1 MEVSPTI
8 IPTISSI
15 ISSLFNGTFIDT
27 RRKTEFEDKRKSCH
41 VLFTDSDVCL
51 FRTDVAVENVPKLDY
66 EGNKADEVGNKGM
79 VVDKSMAN

>member
-1 MEVSPTI
+1 MEVFPTV
-8 IPTISSI
+8 S
-15 ISSLFNGTFIDT
+15 ISSLFNGTFVDT
-27 RRKTEFEDKRKSCH
+27 RRKTYFEDKRKSCH

-79 VVDKSMAN
+79 AVDKSMAN